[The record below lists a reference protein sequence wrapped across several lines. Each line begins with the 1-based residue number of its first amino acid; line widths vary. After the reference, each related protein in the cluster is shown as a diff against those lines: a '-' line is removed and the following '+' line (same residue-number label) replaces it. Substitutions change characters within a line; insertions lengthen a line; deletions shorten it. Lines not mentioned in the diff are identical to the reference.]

1 MKKLILLLL
10 FIPFIAHSQTTT
22 QGITQ
27 NKLWKGYG
35 IADASGTA
43 INQKLQQFIY
53 VEGNQLHLLDIPEK
67 MDMTTGEIFVK
78 PKIDVYTLSGSGS
91 NFTIKNAEKEYQ
103 IELVSPTEFQINHK
117 GYLFPFKLID
127 EAKKS
132 PINAATL
139 SKTIVGSTFEN
150 TDKEDRILNTYI
162 DRETAQYQNKDSMS
176 SWESDYKIIEF
187 NGFVFLKGITSPT
200 LLVSQIDGEMI
211 YFIEMDY
218 RFDPKNISWKKR

>member
-1 MKKLILLLL
+1 MKKFILLLL
-10 FIPFIAHSQTTT
+10 FIPFVAFSQTMA
-22 QGITQ
+22 QNITQ

-35 IADASGTA
+35 IADASGTP

-67 MDMTTGEIFVK
+67 MDRTTGEIFVK
-78 PKIDVYTLSGSGS
+78 PKIDVYTLSGSGN
-91 NFTIKNAEKEYQ
+91 NFTIGNDEKEYQ

-117 GYLFPFKLID
+117 GYLFPFKLIED
-127 EAKKS
+127 AKKS
-132 PINAATL
+132 PVNASTL
-139 SKTIVGSTFEN
+139 SKYIIGSTFEN
-150 TDKEDRILNTYI
+150 TDKEDNILNTYKDDDI
-162 DRETAQYQNKDSMS
+162 AQYQNKDSMS
-176 SWESDYKIIEF
+176 SWESHYKIIEF

-200 LLVSQIDGEMI
+200 LLVSKIDGEMI